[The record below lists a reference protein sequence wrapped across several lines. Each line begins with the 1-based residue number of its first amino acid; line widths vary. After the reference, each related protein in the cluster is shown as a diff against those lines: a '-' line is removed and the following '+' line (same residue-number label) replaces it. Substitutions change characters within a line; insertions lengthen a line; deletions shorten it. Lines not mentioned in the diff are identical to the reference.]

1 VAETYE
7 GKMTLGNQ
15 ELRAKIDNLRLS
27 IDQYDAGLKREM
39 IPRARDSLR
48 KRRLAAGEELTRL
61 WAQLEGS
68 VDRFKRD
75 RPSS

>member
-1 VAETYE
+1 
-7 GKMTLGNQ
+7 MTLGNQ

>member
-1 VAETYE
+1 
-7 GKMTLGNQ
+7 MTLGNQ

-48 KRRLAAGEELTRL
+48 KRRLAAREELTRL